1 MITQGIRGI
10 ATHTLL
16 WVAWCLNCVSVEAS
30 AQSSGRQKA
39 LHHLFQT
46 LDKDGDGQIEVGEV
60 LKYIQVRQKSSD
72 LRVDGE
78 QAAAEHFMAID
89 SNDGDSTVSEQEL
102 LRSLT
107 SKLSVRL
114 SHRSRLLYA
123 CPCSMLEREAN

>member
-1 MITQGIRGI
+1 MNRPGFRAVIMSVLGG
-10 ATHTLL
+10 ALL
-16 WVAWCLNCVSVEAS
+16 SLLLAS
-30 AQSSGRQKA
+30 AQANQHDAGRQQA
-39 LHHLFQT
+39 LHHLFQS

-60 LKYIQVRQKSSD
+60 LKYIQIRQEASD

-107 SKLSVRL
+107 TKLSV
-114 SHRSRLLYA
+114 
-123 CPCSMLEREAN
+123 